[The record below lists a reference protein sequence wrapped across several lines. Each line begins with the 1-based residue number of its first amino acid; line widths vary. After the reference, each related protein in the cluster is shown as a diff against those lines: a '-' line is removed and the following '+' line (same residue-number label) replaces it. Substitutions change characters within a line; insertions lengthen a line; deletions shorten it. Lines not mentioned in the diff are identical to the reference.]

1 MNTTVYDLDG
11 IYFRVERDGKWQ
23 SLCVSDLTLE
33 ELKSVTKDWDC
44 NQLTIV
50 AKELSCTLKGLFN
63 YPSVHSDKA
72 SLLRAIADIS
82 SVMRGIARR
91 GMIVQRVDF
100 SILFLFFC
108 VDIA

>member
-1 MNTTVYDLDG
+1 MKGMKSMTTTVYDLDG

-23 SLCVSDLTLE
+23 SLCVSDLTPE

-82 SVMRGIARR
+82 SVMRGMARR
-91 GMIVQRVDF
+91 GMVVK
-100 SILFLFFC
+100 
-108 VDIA
+108 

>member
-1 MNTTVYDLDG
+1 MTTAIYDLDG

-23 SLCVSDLTLE
+23 SLCVSDLTLD

-63 YPSVHSDKA
+63 CPSIHSDKA

-91 GMIVQRVDF
+91 GMIN
-100 SILFLFFC
+100 
-108 VDIA
+108 

>member
-1 MNTTVYDLDG
+1 MPTTVFDLDG
-11 IYFRVERDGKWQ
+11 IYFRVERNGKWQ
-23 SLCVSDLTLE
+23 SLCVSDLTPE

-63 YPSVHSDKA
+63 YPSAHSDKA

-82 SVMRGIARR
+82 AVMRGIARR
-91 GMIVQRVDF
+91 GMIN
-100 SILFLFFC
+100 
-108 VDIA
+108 

>member
-1 MNTTVYDLDG
+1 MTTTAYNLDG

-23 SLCVSDLTLE
+23 SLCVSDLTPE

-44 NQLTIV
+44 NQLTIM
-50 AKELSCTLKGLFN
+50 AKELICTLKGLFN

-82 SVMRGIARR
+82 AIMRGMARR
-91 GMIVQRVDF
+91 GMI
-100 SILFLFFC
+100 LK
-108 VDIA
+108 

>member
-1 MNTTVYDLDG
+1 MNTTTYNLDG

-23 SLCVSDLTLE
+23 SLCVSDLTPE

-50 AKELSCTLKGLFN
+50 AKELSCTLKGLFD
-63 YPSVHSDKA
+63 YSSVHTDKA

-82 SVMRGIARR
+82 AVMRGIARR
-91 GMIVQRVDF
+91 GMMK
-100 SILFLFFC
+100 C
-108 VDIA
+108 

>member
-1 MNTTVYDLDG
+1 MTTTVFNLDG

-23 SLCVSDLTLE
+23 SLCVSDLTLD

-44 NQLTIV
+44 NQLAIV
-50 AKELSCTLKGLFN
+50 AKELSCTLKGLFS

-82 SVMRGIARR
+82 AVMRGIARR
-91 GMIVQRVDF
+91 GMVVK
-100 SILFLFFC
+100 
-108 VDIA
+108 

>member
-1 MNTTVYDLDG
+1 MTTTTYNLDG

-23 SLCVSDLTLE
+23 SLCISDLTSE

-50 AKELSCTLKGLFN
+50 AKELSCTLKGMFN
-63 YPSVHSDKA
+63 YPSVRADKA

-82 SVMRGIARR
+82 AVMRGMARR
-91 GMIVQRVDF
+91 GMVVK
-100 SILFLFFC
+100 
-108 VDIA
+108 

>member
-1 MNTTVYDLDG
+1 MNTTVYNLDG

-23 SLCVSDLTLE
+23 SLCVSDLTPE

-44 NQLTIV
+44 NQLAIV

-72 SLLRAIADIS
+72 SLLRVIADIS
-82 SVMRGIARR
+82 AVMRGMARG
-91 GMIVQRVDF
+91 GMVK
-100 SILFLFFC
+100 C
-108 VDIA
+108 

>member
-11 IYFRVERDGKWQ
+11 IYFRVERNGKWQ
-23 SLCVSDLTLE
+23 SLCVSDLTPD

-50 AKELSCTLKGLFN
+50 AKELSCTLKELFD
-63 YPSVHSDKA
+63 YPPVHTDKA

-82 SVMRGIARR
+82 AVMRGMARR
-91 GMIVQRVDF
+91 GMI
-100 SILFLFFC
+100 IK
-108 VDIA
+108 

>member
-1 MNTTVYDLDG
+1 MKGMILMPTMVFDLDE
-11 IYFRVERDGKWQ
+11 IHFRVVRDGKWQ
-23 SLCVSDLTLE
+23 SLCVSDLTPK

-50 AKELSCTLKGLFN
+50 AKELSCNLKGMFD

-72 SLLRAIADIS
+72 SLLKAIADIS

-91 GMIVQRVDF
+91 GMVK
-100 SILFLFFC
+100 C
-108 VDIA
+108 

>member
-1 MNTTVYDLDG
+1 MKGMKLMTTTTYDLDG

-23 SLCVSDLTLE
+23 SLCVSDLTPE

-44 NQLTIV
+44 NQLTVV
-50 AKELSCTLKGLFN
+50 AKELSCTLKDLFS

-91 GMIVQRVDF
+91 GMVEK
-100 SILFLFFC
+100 
-108 VDIA
+108 

>member
-1 MNTTVYDLDG
+1 MKGTILMNTTVFDLDG

-23 SLCVSDLTLE
+23 SLCVSDLTPE

-50 AKELSCTLKGLFN
+50 AKELSCTLNGMFD
-63 YPSVHSDKA
+63 YPSVHTDKA

-82 SVMRGIARR
+82 AVMRGIARR
-91 GMIVQRVDF
+91 GMVK
-100 SILFLFFC
+100 C
-108 VDIA
+108 

>member
-1 MNTTVYDLDG
+1 MTTTTYNLDG
-11 IYFRVERDGKWQ
+11 IYFRVKRDGKWQ
-23 SLCVSDLTLE
+23 SLCVSDITPE

-50 AKELSCTLKGLFN
+50 AKELSCTLKGLFS

-82 SVMRGIARR
+82 SVMRGMARR
-91 GMIVQRVDF
+91 GMVVK
-100 SILFLFFC
+100 
-108 VDIA
+108 

>member
-1 MNTTVYDLDG
+1 MTTTTYNLDG
-11 IYFRVERDGKWQ
+11 IYFRVKRDGKWQ
-23 SLCVSDLTLE
+23 SLCVSGLTPE

-72 SLLRAIADIS
+72 SLLRAIAEIS
-82 SVMRGIARR
+82 AVMRGMARR
-91 GMIVQRVDF
+91 GMIVK
-100 SILFLFFC
+100 
-108 VDIA
+108 

>member
-1 MNTTVYDLDG
+1 MKGMKSMTTTMYDLDG

-23 SLCVSDLTLE
+23 SLCISDLTPE

-44 NQLTIV
+44 NQLIIV
-50 AKELSCTLKGLFN
+50 AKELSCTLKGLFSY

-82 SVMRGIARR
+82 SVMRGMARR
-91 GMIVQRVDF
+91 GMI
-100 SILFLFFC
+100 
-108 VDIA
+108 AK

>member
-1 MNTTVYDLDG
+1 MTTTTYDLDG

-44 NQLTIV
+44 KQLTVV

-63 YPSVHSDKA
+63 CPSVRSDKA

-82 SVMRGIARR
+82 VVMRGIARR
-91 GMIVQRVDF
+91 GMIVK
-100 SILFLFFC
+100 
-108 VDIA
+108 

>member
-1 MNTTVYDLDG
+1 MTTTVFDLDG

-33 ELKSVTKDWDC
+33 ELKSVTKDWHC
-44 NQLTIV
+44 HQLTIV
-50 AKELSCTLKGLFN
+50 AKELSCTLKNMFN

-91 GMIVQRVDF
+91 GMIVK
-100 SILFLFFC
+100 
-108 VDIA
+108 

>member
-1 MNTTVYDLDG
+1 MTNKVYDLDG

-50 AKELSCTLKGLFN
+50 AKELSCTLRACLTILQFAQIKLLCSGL
-63 YPSVHSDKA
+63 
-72 SLLRAIADIS
+72 
-82 SVMRGIARR
+82 
-91 GMIVQRVDF
+91 
-100 SILFLFFC
+100 
-108 VDIA
+108 

>member
-1 MNTTVYDLDG
+1 MKGMKSMNTTVFNLDG

-23 SLCVSDLTLE
+23 SLCVSDLTPE
-33 ELKSVTKDWDC
+33 ELKSVTKGWDC

-63 YPSVHSDKA
+63 SVHSDKA

-82 SVMRGIARR
+82 SVMRGMARR
-91 GMIVQRVDF
+91 GLIVR
-100 SILFLFFC
+100 
-108 VDIA
+108 

>member
-1 MNTTVYDLDG
+1 MNTTTYNLDG

-23 SLCVSDLTLE
+23 SLCVSDLTLD

-72 SLLRAIADIS
+72 SLLRAIADIG
-82 SVMRGIARR
+82 SVMRGMARR
-91 GMIVQRVDF
+91 GMVK
-100 SILFLFFC
+100 C
-108 VDIA
+108 

>member
-1 MNTTVYDLDG
+1 MITMVFNLDG

-23 SLCVSDLTLE
+23 SLCVSDLTPE

-50 AKELSCTLKGLFN
+50 AKELSCTLKELFDC
-63 YPSVHSDKA
+63 PSVRNNKT

-82 SVMRGIARR
+82 AVMRGMARR
-91 GMIVQRVDF
+91 GMIVK
-100 SILFLFFC
+100 
-108 VDIA
+108 

>member
-1 MNTTVYDLDG
+1 MKGMKLMITTVFNLDG

-23 SLCVSDLTLE
+23 SLCVSDLTPE

-63 YPSVHSDKA
+63 CPSVHSDKA
-72 SLLRAIADIS
+72 SLLRAIAEIS
-82 SVMRGIARR
+82 AVMRGMARR
-91 GMIVQRVDF
+91 GLIEK
-100 SILFLFFC
+100 
-108 VDIA
+108 

>member
-1 MNTTVYDLDG
+1 MNTTAYNLDG

-50 AKELSCTLKGLFN
+50 AKELSCTLKGMFN
-63 YPSVHSDKA
+63 YPSVRSDKA

-82 SVMRGIARR
+82 SVMRGMARR
-91 GMIVQRVDF
+91 GMI
-100 SILFLFFC
+100 LK
-108 VDIA
+108 